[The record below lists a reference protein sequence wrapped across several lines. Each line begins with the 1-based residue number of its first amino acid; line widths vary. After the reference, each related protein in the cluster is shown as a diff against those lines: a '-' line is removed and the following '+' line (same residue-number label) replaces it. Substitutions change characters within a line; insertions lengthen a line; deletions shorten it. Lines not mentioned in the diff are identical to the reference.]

1 MAGMGSPTDST
12 EREVLWNSLAPVLYN
27 SGVLVSTTTDATN
40 TPTTQLRAGLV
51 VGIITASGKL
61 GAYSATATDGRNV
74 AVGVLT
80 IPVNMVEP
88 STASVADKWCQYLI
102 AGPVRAS
109 RLIGLD
115 YAARQQ
121 MKGRFIFDDDFA
133 GYGGQTKATI
143 AKTTSYTVLATDAG
157 DVFTTQGAAGAVT
170 FTLPALA
177 SITAGWEATFI
188 NEAGQNMLVTAPA
201 GKLVCFNNLVAT
213 TIAFQTAGELIGSGV
228 RIITNADATKYIALP
243 ILGSETATPTIS

>member
-1 MAGMGSPTDST
+1 VDPGQTS
-12 EREVLWNSLAPVLYN
+12 
-27 SGVLVSTTTDATN
+27 
-40 TPTTQLRAGLV
+40 
-51 VGIITASGKL
+51 ASDHW
-61 GAYSATATDGRNV
+61 A
-74 AVGVLT
+74 
-80 IPVNMVEP
+80 
-88 STASVADKWCQYLI
+88 QYIL

-143 AKTTSYTVLATDAG
+143 AKTASYTVLAADAG
-157 DVFTTQGAAGAVT
+157 DVFTTQGAVGAVT

-177 SITAGWEATFI
+177 NITAGWEATFI
-188 NEAGQNMLVTAPA
+188 NEAGQNMLVTAPTN
-201 GKLVCFNNLVAT
+201 KLVCFNNLTAT

-228 RIITNADATKYIALP
+228 KIITNADATKYIAMP